1 MIFRLVTREE
11 NIPNVW
17 LVSLMCSMFLCGFE
31 NSEFNICSDFSHA
44 KPVRLTLLR
53 KERNRKLFLRC
64 LMGCGSP
71 NHACRRAKDISREL
85 MQVLS
90 VTR

>member
-11 NIPNVW
+11 NMPNVW

-31 NSEFNICSDFSHA
+31 NSEFNICSDFSPA

-53 KERNRKLFLRC
+53 KEWNREPWLRQRKLEAMHPKLKKVR
-64 LMGCGSP
+64 
-71 NHACRRAKDISREL
+71 
-85 MQVLS
+85 S